1 MASSSLGRG
10 SGARARSTIQIGPTT
25 RAEPATIFATER
37 KRVHRQRQLFANR
50 GLEID
55 PRPGFRQRVHAGIV
69 LKFRIRGEQ
78 HFHRLDH
85 RRDELGQTTAANR
98 THLTLQPAMPEKT
111 ILARPLQ
118 DPADRQRAIERN
130 LESLEERI
138 GGWEFSGGLDR
149 AVAELA
155 NVNL

>member
-1 MASSSLGRG
+1 MASSSLGSG

-37 KRVHRQRQLFANR
+37 KRIHRQRQLFANR
-50 GLEID
+50 RLEID
-55 PRPGFRQRVHAGIV
+55 PSPGFRQRVHAGIV
-69 LKFRIRGEQ
+69 LKIRIRGEE
-78 HFHRLDH
+78 HFHRLNH
-85 RRDELGQTTAANR
+85 WRHKLGQTPAAHR
-98 THLTLQPAMPEKT
+98 AHLTLQPAMPEKP
-111 ILARPLQ
+111 ILARPLKN
-118 DPADRQRAIERN
+118 PADGQGAIERN

-138 GGWEFSGGLDR
+138 GGWEFSGGLDG

>member
-1 MASSSLGRG
+1 MASSSLGSG

-25 RAEPATIFATER
+25 RAKPATIFATER
-37 KRVHRQRQLFANR
+37 KRIHRQRQLLADR

-55 PRPGFRQRVHAGIV
+55 PSPGFRQRVHPGIV

-78 HFHRLDH
+78 HLHRLH
-85 RRDELGQTTAANR
+85 YRRDELGQAPATNR
-98 THLTLQPAMPEKT
+98 AHLPLQPAMPEKP
-111 ILARPLQ
+111 ILARPLE
-118 DPADRQRAIERN
+118 DPAHGQRAIEGN

-138 GGWEFSGGLDR
+138 GGWEFSGGLDG